1 MKSYDCKMARRLP
14 GWIAWGVLCLGWA
27 GLLRAEP
34 AAVTQAPAPEAQ
46 QQADFSQ
53 CVAQL
58 QQRALAEAIDPRV
71 VETQLGA
78 VSYVARVIELD
89 RRQPEFT
96 ETFHNYLGQRVNQQR
111 IETGRRLLKQHYDL
125 LMPLTHQYGIPPQ
138 YLVAF
143 WGLETNFGS
152 YLGKMN
158 VLDSLTTLACDP
170 RRSEFFTQ
178 ELMEAL
184 RLVEAGVA
192 DHGTMLGSW
201 AGAMGNMQFMP
212 SAYRRFAL
220 DADGDN
226 KADLWNSLPDAFTSA
241 AHFLNQLGWE
251 RNLRWGREV
260 RLPPGFDYAL
270 AGRDVHKPLSGW
282 RRLGITDVAGNRLPD
297 LPLTASVIVPS
308 GHRGPAFVVYRN
320 FDVIMGWN
328 RSEYY
333 ALAVGHL
340 ADRINGGGE
349 LSVTPPNDERLT
361 LATVQWVQ
369 GGLAQA
375 GYDVGPVD
383 GIFGTRTKRALR
395 DLQKSRGW
403 VADGY
408 LSDETLEQLRTVLP
422 TEPTPSQSGEQP

>member
-1 MKSYDCKMARRLP
+1 MKSCEYKLVCGLAASLS
-14 GWIAWGVLCLGWA
+14 WA
-27 GLLRAEP
+27 TLSWA
-34 AAVTQAPAPEAQ
+34 QAPEQASESPEND
-46 QQADFSQ
+46 DFGQ
-53 CVAQL
+53 CVMQL
-58 QQRALAEAIDPRV
+58 KQRALAESISPQV
-71 VETQLGA
+71 VESQLGA

-89 RRQPEFT
+89 RKQPEFT
-96 ETFHNYLGQRVNQQR
+96 ETFHNYLSQRVNEQR
-111 IETGRRLLKQHYDL
+111 IRKGRQMLKQHYDL
-125 LMPLTHQYGIPPQ
+125 LLQLTREYGIPPQ

-170 RRSEFFTQ
+170 RRSEFFTG

-184 RLVEAGVA
+184 RLVEDGVA
-192 DHGTMLGSW
+192 DHSTMLGSW

-220 DADGDN
+220 DADGDS

-241 AHFLNQLGWE
+241 AHFLNKLGWE

-260 RLPPGFDYAL
+260 RLPAKFDYAL
-270 AGRDVHKPLSGW
+270 AGRDVRKPLSEW
-282 RRLGITDVAGNRLPD
+282 RQLGVRDVAGNLVPN
-297 LPLTASVIVPS
+297 LELSASVIIPS
-308 GHRGPAFVVYRN
+308 GHKGPAFMVYQN

-328 RSEYY
+328 RSEFY

-340 ADRINGGGE
+340 ADRINGAGE
-349 LSVTPPNDERLT
+349 LAVTPPDDERLT
-361 LATVQWVQ
+361 VETVQWVQ
-369 GGLAQA
+369 QALTDA
-375 GYDVGPVD
+375 GYDVGAVD

-395 DLQKSRGW
+395 DLQKAQGW

-408 LSDETLEQLRTVLP
+408 LSDETLNLLKAA
-422 TEPTPSQSGEQP
+422 SAAKQSSDDGQASDTNRGEQP